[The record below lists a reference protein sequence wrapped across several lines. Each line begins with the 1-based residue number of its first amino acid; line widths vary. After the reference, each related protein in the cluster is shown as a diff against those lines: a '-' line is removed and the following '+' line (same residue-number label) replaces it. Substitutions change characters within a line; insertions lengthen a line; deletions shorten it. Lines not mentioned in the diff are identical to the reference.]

1 MTRGDANYVLGYN
14 LYPNVVTIQKLIIIV
29 EAKKNLSGIYQ
40 YGYIHRTFLFFL
52 CCGANMN
59 YPSQER
65 KNLNDASGED
75 CRHEVRIHLV
85 MFK

>member
-40 YGYIHRTFLFFL
+40 YG
-52 CCGANMN
+52 
-59 YPSQER
+59 QER

-75 CRHEVRIHLV
+75 CRHECFEEIC
-85 MFK
+85 FD